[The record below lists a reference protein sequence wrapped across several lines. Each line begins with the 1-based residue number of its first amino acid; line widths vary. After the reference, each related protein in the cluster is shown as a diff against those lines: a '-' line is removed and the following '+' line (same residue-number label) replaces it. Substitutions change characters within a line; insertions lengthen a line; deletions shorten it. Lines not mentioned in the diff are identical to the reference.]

1 MYVEKALNKHLWLVF
16 MFLCVVGESLVKS
29 DECSLGSV
37 PEIMFNARR
46 RAEAVGSSVLALKRV
61 LN

>member
-16 MFLCVVGESLVKS
+16 MFLCVIGESLVKS

-37 PEIMFNARR
+37 PEIMFNASEEGRR
-46 RAEAVGSSVLALKRV
+46 QLGLRF
-61 LN
+61 